1 MLGVVTHVG
10 SGSALFPLKFKL
22 TLTAPHSSLYSPW
35 VSITQLI
42 TKSILDTAI
51 SMGRGGIEECQLHVC
66 EWSGTA
72 NALDRKGGETV
83 APPVVAFVISL
94 ILNID

>member
-51 SMGRGGIEECQLHVC
+51 SMGGMEECQLHVC
-66 EWSGTA
+66 EWSGIA

-94 ILNID
+94 TLNID